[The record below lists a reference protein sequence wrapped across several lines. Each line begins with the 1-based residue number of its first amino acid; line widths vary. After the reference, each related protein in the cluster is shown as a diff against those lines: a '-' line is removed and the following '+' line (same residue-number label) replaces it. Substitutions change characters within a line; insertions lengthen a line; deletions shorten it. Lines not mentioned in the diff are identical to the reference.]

1 MGLNS
6 VASVATYSPDTSI
19 IFPNRR
25 AIALTKMLTVNDVL
39 QMPALLNSHVH
50 MNDKNQV
57 AAKIFE
63 IVRGKHEKLQIITD
77 FDYTLTKYHNNG
89 SRCHSCHG
97 VIENNSVVP
106 SDFKKKTRSLFE
118 KYYPIEID
126 PHMSEEEKIPHMIQW
141 YEEGH
146 EQILQC
152 GFTRD
157 DFSKMIKQTP
167 VYYRDGTKELV
178 DLMEKHSVPML
189 VFSAGL
195 GDIIDMSLQA
205 HNLMRSNMKVISNYM
220 EFDESDRLV
229 RFSPQLIHMFNKN
242 ESALRNSSYFQ
253 ELSHRHNVILM
264 GDSMGDLR
272 MAHGVEPP
280 STVLNI
286 GFLNDK
292 IDERLSAFKE
302 KFDIVLTD
310 DQTLE
315 VPRAIIELML
325 KAE

>member
-1 MGLNS
+1 
-6 VASVATYSPDTSI
+6 
-19 IFPNRR
+19 
-25 AIALTKMLTVNDVL
+25 
-39 QMPALLNSHVH
+39 
-50 MNDKNQV
+50 
-57 AAKIFE
+57 
-63 IVRGKHEKLQIITD
+63 
-77 FDYTLTKYHNNG
+77 
-89 SRCHSCHG
+89 
-97 VIENNSVVP
+97 
-106 SDFKKKTRSLFE
+106 
-118 KYYPIEID
+118 
-126 PHMSEEEKIPHMIQW
+126 MI
-141 YEEGH
+141 
-146 EQILQC
+146 
-152 GFTRD
+152 
-157 DFSKMIKQTP
+157 S
-167 VYYRDGTKELV
+167 DGTKELV